1 MKFVSFIFIFITI
14 LFTVSLKLLVANQ
27 ETQIKNLNKQL
38 IELETIIEKT
48 KTDISYST
56 RPQKLNNLNVKEFK
70 LEPILQ
76 SDIETLKE

>member
-27 ETQIKNLNKQL
+27 ETQIKSLNKQL

-56 RPQKLNNLNVKEFK
+56 RPQKLNDLNVKEFK

>member
-56 RPQKLNNLNVKEFK
+56 RPQKLNDLNVKEFK

>member
-27 ETQIKNLNKQL
+27 ETQIKSLNKQL

-56 RPQKLNNLNVKEFK
+56 RPQKLNDLNIKEFK

>member
-27 ETQIKNLNKQL
+27 ETQIKSLNKQL

-56 RPQKLNNLNVKEFK
+56 RPQKLNDLNIKEFK
-70 LEPILQ
+70 LELILQ